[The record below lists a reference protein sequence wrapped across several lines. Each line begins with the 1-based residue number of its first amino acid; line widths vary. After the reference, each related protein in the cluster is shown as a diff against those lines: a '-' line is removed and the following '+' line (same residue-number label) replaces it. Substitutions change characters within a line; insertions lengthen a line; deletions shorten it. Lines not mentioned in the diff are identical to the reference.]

1 MSGQWWMRGMIAQF
15 LKMYSGKWGMSLVF
29 LKSLRQHRPLFGHL
43 ILLFA
48 VMSVST
54 AVAAEKDVKHSID
67 IQLEHCIDSN
77 TTTAGGNTLNP
88 TTVWM
93 NTCTADAMNK
103 WDKEMNEIYKKLMST
118 LTIKQRASLKKSQV
132 VWLKFRDEESIF
144 LDNFY
149 GDFQGTMW
157 SNILRGDK
165 LSITKQRTLMLQ
177 VYLQNL
183 KETK

>member
-1 MSGQWWMRGMIAQF
+1 MNDYWEMMREARGRRYRLPTVGEAQGGDGGGYDQPPGGPPGMEDGGMSGQWWMRGMIAQF
-15 LKMYSGKWGMSLVF
+15 LKMYSGKWGRSLVF

-77 TTTAGGNTLNP
+77 TTTAGVNTLNP

-103 WDKEMNEIYKKLMST
+103 WDKEMNEIYKKLMPSS
-118 LTIKQRASLKKSQV
+118 TIKQRASLKKSQV
-132 VWLKFRDEESIF
+132 VWLK
-144 LDNFY
+144 
-149 GDFQGTMW
+149 
-157 SNILRGDK
+157 
-165 LSITKQRTLMLQ
+165 
-177 VYLQNL
+177 
-183 KETK
+183 